1 MTVKGDKMKYLFRF
15 SVPLLATTLI
25 ALLTLTPQENN
36 PQTIKG
42 LVSLIHQKSG
52 LEIEL
57 EDIGWQW
64 KEEDVKGTK
73 NEGGITFADTK
84 WLMYLIHWGP
94 IQVPEITIEYVKN
107 RMLNMWGVKFE
118 FTGEEGIT
126 KIAGHDAVWI
136 EAYGTNKSFYTRF
149 IIWNCHES
157 GREFIADTNYN
168 LRRKTPREDFENEM
182 RSAKTIQCHEGAFT
196 ERYPELTRKFDN
208 VKNGLSFYYPENW
221 FFFDSP
227 YYVPFPQYKGI
238 RDRETGS
245 LLALCSDQNLS
256 LTLKWSLLDVTQSEE
271 LFMDVEQKTLE
282 NLKKEIG
289 SQKNVESFQ
298 NHGMEYFTI
307 DSKKITRI
315 WGNCRFR
322 EPEDETQR
330 AFYTG
335 KGIYQVAQWEIK
347 KKNKK
352 IIAILITQQFRYGT
366 GISMPTRHFH
376 DKFLRNL
383 VSKIK

>member
-1 MTVKGDKMKYLFRF
+1 MKYLFRF
-15 SVPLLATTLI
+15 SLLLLAMSLI
-25 ALLTLTPQENN
+25 SLLTLTPQEDD
-36 PQTIKG
+36 PQTVED

-52 LEIEL
+52 LEVEL

-73 NEGGITFADTK
+73 NEGEITFTDTK
-84 WLMYLIHWGP
+84 WLMYLIHWGQ
-94 IQVPEITIEYVKN
+94 IQIPEITIDYVKN
-107 RMLNMWGVKFE
+107 RMLDMWGVKFE
-118 FTGEEGIT
+118 FTGKEGKT
-126 KIAGHDAVWI
+126 KIAGHDAVWV

-149 IIWNCHES
+149 IIWNCPES

-182 RSAKTIQCHEGAFT
+182 RSAKTIQCHKEAPT

-208 VKNGLSFYYPENW
+208 IRYGLSFYYPEDW

-227 YYVPFPQYKGI
+227 YYVPFPQYEGI
-238 RDRETGS
+238 RNQETGS

-256 LTLKWSLLDVTQSEE
+256 LTLKWSLLDKTQKEE
-271 LFMDVEQKTLE
+271 PFMGVDQRALQS
-282 NLKKEIG
+282 LKKEIG
-289 SQKNVESFQ
+289 SQKDMESFQ
-298 NHGMEYFTI
+298 NHGMEYFMA
-307 DSKKITRI
+307 DGKKITRI
-315 WGNCRFR
+315 WGDCRFR
-322 EPEDETQR
+322 EPEDDAQR

-335 KGIYQVAQWEIK
+335 KGIYQVAQWNIT

-352 IIAILITQQFRYGT
+352 VIVILITKQFRYGT
-366 GISMPTRHFH
+366 GISIPTRHFH